1 MFEWEAKIAL
11 IEALFLETRKDRLY
25 FRSRGQF
32 GYIEATCCAVRE
44 QALLE
49 AMKILGVPVEKL
61 RQLDCTGGKINAV
74 RI

>member
-1 MFEWEAKIAL
+1 MFEWEAKIAR
-11 IEALFLETRKDRLY
+11 IEMLFLETREARLK
-25 FRSRGQF
+25 FRSYGKN
-32 GYIEATCCAVRE
+32 GMMEAMSCAIRE

>member
-1 MFEWEAKIAL
+1 MFEWEAKIAR
-11 IEALFLETRKDRLY
+11 IEMLFLETRKSRLN
-25 FRSRGQF
+25 FRRLGSK

-44 QALLE
+44 MALLE

-61 RQLDCTGGKINAV
+61 RKLDNTGGKINAV

>member
-11 IEALFLETRKDRLY
+11 IEALFLETRKDRLH

-32 GYIEATCCAVRE
+32 GAIEATCCAVRE

-61 RQLDCTGGKINAV
+61 RKLDCTGGKINAV